1 MAAILLALIVTFSVV
16 GGIGLVACLVA
27 MARSGY

>member
-1 MAAILLALIVTFSVV
+1 MAPILLGLIVTFAVV
-16 GGIGLVACLVA
+16 GGIGLIACLVA

>member
-1 MAAILLALIVTFSVV
+1 MTGIFLGLIVTFVVV
-16 GGIGLVACLVA
+16 GGIGLIACLVA

>member
-1 MAAILLALIVTFSVV
+1 MPAIFLGLIVVFVVV